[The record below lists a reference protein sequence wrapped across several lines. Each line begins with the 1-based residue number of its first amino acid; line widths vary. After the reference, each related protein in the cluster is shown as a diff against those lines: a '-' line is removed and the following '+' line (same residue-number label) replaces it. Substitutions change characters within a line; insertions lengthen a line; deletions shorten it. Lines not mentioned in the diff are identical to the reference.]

1 MTDLKVTQRR
11 RPTGNQGG
19 VMKTSFDIVNYLA
32 GMKNSILYPTDE
44 SSNHKLHEGP
54 QVRCFRPMSAILI
67 NHHHSKNRGPLSD
80 LSEVLYHFVVCSN
93 VTSHHAFGVF
103 FVVFRQIEDLISCRL
118 GAVCRTPL
126 VQGTG
131 LQGSDRV
138 MALKETTGNHH
149 SWVSVAPFGRK
160 KVPT

>member
-103 FVVFRQIEDLISCRL
+103 FCCVSPNRGFDLL
-118 GAVCRTPL
+118 
-126 VQGTG
+126 
-131 LQGSDRV
+131 
-138 MALKETTGNHH
+138 
-149 SWVSVAPFGRK
+149 PFGRRVSYPLSPGDWTSRK
-160 KVPT
+160 